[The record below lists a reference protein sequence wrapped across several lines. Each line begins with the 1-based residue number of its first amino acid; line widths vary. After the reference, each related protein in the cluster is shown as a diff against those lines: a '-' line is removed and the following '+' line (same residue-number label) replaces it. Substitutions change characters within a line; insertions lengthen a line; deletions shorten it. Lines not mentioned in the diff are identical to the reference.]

1 MSARRAVLLVGSARP
16 QGTGNSEALG
26 SYLLARLAE
35 GGMET
40 EVFYVCRCQRPEKE
54 RALFEAV
61 DRADVFVLSLPLYVD
76 ALPYLVTRCC
86 ERMAAHRATRPTV
99 PKQPEVRFVALV
111 NCGFPEVVHTYTA
124 LDMCRVFARQAG
136 FAWQGGLGLGGGEAI
151 GGRSLEEVGG
161 MARNVRTGLDLAA
174 DALLA
179 GRPVPEEA
187 QALLARP
194 MVGSRL
200 YTALG
205 NVGWLRTARRNGTL
219 RRLWDRPLA

>member
-1 MSARRAVLLVGSARP
+1 MSARAVLLVGSARP

-35 GGMET
+35 GGMESD
-40 EVFYVCRCQRPEKE
+40 VFHVHRCQRPEKE
-54 RALFEAV
+54 QTLFEAV
-61 DRADVFVLSLPLYVD
+61 GEADLFILSTPLYVD
-76 ALPYLVTRCC
+76 ALPYLVTRFC
-86 ERMAAHRATRPTV
+86 ERMAAHRAEV
-99 PKQPEVRFVALV
+99 PAEAKEPEVRFVALV

-161 MARNVRTGLDLAA
+161 MMRNVRTGLDLAA

-179 GRPVPEEA
+179 RRSVPEEA

-205 NVGWLRTARRNGTL
+205 DFGWLRTARRKGAL

>member
-26 SYLLARLAE
+26 TYLLARLAE

-40 EVFYVCRCQRPEKE
+40 EVFYVCRCQRPERE
-54 RALFEAV
+54 QILFQAI
-61 DRADVFVLSLPLYVD
+61 DAADLFVLSLPLYVD
-76 ALPYLVTRCC
+76 ALPYLVTRFC
-86 ERMAAHRATRPTV
+86 ERMAAHRAMRPTQ
-99 PKQPEVRFVALV
+99 PEQPEVRFVAMV
-111 NCGFPEVVHTYTA
+111 NCGLPEVVHTYTA

-136 FAWQGGLGLGGGEAI
+136 LVWQGGLGLGGGEGI
-151 GGRSLEEVGG
+151 GGRSLEELGG
-161 MARNVRTGLDLAA
+161 MTRNLRAGLDLAA

-200 YTALG
+200 YTTLG
-205 NVGWLRTARRNGTL
+205 NIRWLRTARSNGVL
-219 RRLWDRPLA
+219 RRLWDRPLV